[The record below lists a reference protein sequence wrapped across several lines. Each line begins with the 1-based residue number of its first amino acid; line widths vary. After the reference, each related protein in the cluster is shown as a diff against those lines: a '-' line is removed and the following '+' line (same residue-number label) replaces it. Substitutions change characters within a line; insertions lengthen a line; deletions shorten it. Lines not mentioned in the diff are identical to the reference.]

1 MSTNSML
8 FKRKHGIPVKDSLS
22 LSDISK
28 LSGVPLKALQEVY
41 DKGMGAYATNPTSVR
56 KSVSSPQQWAM
67 GRVYSFVMKRPQTF
81 GKADSHIAEKY
92 KLTKKIK

>member
-1 MSTNSML
+1 MYKMSTNSML

-56 KSVSSPQQWAM
+56 KSVSSPQQWA
-67 GRVYSFVMKRPQTF
+67 VYSFVMKRPQTF

-92 KLTKKIK
+92 KTKKIK